1 MYDFHIRDPGNRICS
16 YQLRCLKYGTH
27 WLSLD
32 VDQKKHPVL
41 VREYRLMD
49 MQWRGEGA
57 LVRQHT
63 GFDVEAWQKSIVKVV
78 GDSCWGYETQL

>member
-1 MYDFHIRDPGNRICS
+1 MYDFRIHAPGNRICS
-16 YQLRCLKYGTH
+16 YQLRCLKYGTL
-27 WLSLD
+27 WLSMD

-49 MQWRGEGA
+49 MRWRGEGT

-63 GFDVEAWQKSIVKVV
+63 GFNVEA
-78 GDSCWGYETQL
+78 